1 MSLLVIDKDG
11 FATGGLI
18 GDDITERHG
27 RQLDVTGKE
36 GLVGWVGLIGLIGR
50 VGGRGGWMNGCRQVH
65 LEGLGWKSG
74 LLFVGGE
81 GGGGWCRGGGSG
93 GSGRVGRTGH
103 RDERD

>member
-27 RQLDVTGKE
+27 RQLNVTGKE
-36 GLVGWVGLIGLIGR
+36 GLVGWIRLIGLIRR
-50 VGGRGGWMNGCRQVH
+50 VGGGRGMNGCRQVH
-65 LEGLGWKSG
+65 LEGLGRKSG
-74 LLFVGGE
+74 LLFVRGE
-81 GGGGWCRGGGSG
+81 GGGSWYRGG
-93 GSGRVGRTGH
+93 RRGRTGH

>member
-27 RQLDVTGKE
+27 RQLNVTGKE
-36 GLVGWVGLIGLIGR
+36 GLMGWVGLIGLIGR
-50 VGGRGGWMNGCRQVH
+50 VGGRGRGMNGCRQVH
-65 LEGLGWKSG
+65 LEGLGRKSG
-74 LLFVGGE
+74 LLFVRGE
-81 GGGGWCRGGGSG
+81 GGSGWCRGG
-93 GSGRVGRTGH
+93 RRGRTGH